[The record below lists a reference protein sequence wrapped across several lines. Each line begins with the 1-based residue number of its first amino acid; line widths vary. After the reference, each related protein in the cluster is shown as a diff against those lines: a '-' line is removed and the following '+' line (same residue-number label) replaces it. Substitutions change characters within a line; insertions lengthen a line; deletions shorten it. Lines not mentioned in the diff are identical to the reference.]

1 MMAAIDIEYEAIR
14 VRRRGQQD
22 NRNLAPIAEARKN
35 PFSWDWDNYQ
45 PPEPVQKGIQIFDD
59 YPLAEI
65 ARRIDWTPFFS
76 SWQLK
81 GKFPKIL
88 DDEVVGKEATKLYRD
103 AKRMLKKI
111 IDEKWLTA
119 KAVIGFWQANSQ
131 RSEEHTSELQSRPHL
146 VCRLLLEKKNK
157 KKK

>member
-81 GKFPKIL
+81 GKFPNIL

-103 AKRMLKKI
+103 AKRDRKSV

-131 RSEEHTSELQSRPHL
+131 GDDILLKDEQGNELMT
-146 VCRLLLEKKNK
+146 
-157 KKK
+157 